1 MLFVFCGMFWLFAA
15 IHIRDA
21 MVLLAVSLLTLYWV
35 RLLAFRTGMD
45 FVRLGLATA
54 VGFLSFGLLREELVF
69 VPLGMMGAGC
79 AAVCWEGGKRD
90 VVGVLLALVLAG
102 GIIAY
107 FVTGTTRES
116 LAGDLVRNWEAY
128 GDLSLLESREGSLGN
143 KLIVEQAVPVR
154 LILGSAYLFV
164 YPIPFWS
171 GFQLESSYHVFKSQ
185 NVLFMYAVSPL
196 LGLAVW
202 RVMRGDIFRRAV
214 LLFLLF
220 VVTGFALGVAATSL
234 EGRHF
239 GVFFVP
245 LLVFALIP
253 DLSDPRERAVYWRT
267 LVLYLGVI
275 AVVHLTWVIL
285 KGIGA

>member
-1 MLFVFCGMFWLFAA
+1 
-15 IHIRDA
+15 
-21 MVLLAVSLLTLYWV
+21 
-35 RLLAFRTGMD
+35 
-45 FVRLGLATA
+45 
-54 VGFLSFGLLREELVF
+54 
-69 VPLGMMGAGC
+69 
-79 AAVCWEGGKRD
+79 
-90 VVGVLLALVLAG
+90 
-102 GIIAY
+102 
-107 FVTGTTRES
+107 
-116 LAGDLVRNWEAY
+116 
-128 GDLSLLESREGSLGN
+128 
-143 KLIVEQAVPVR
+143 
-154 LILGSAYLFV
+154 
-164 YPIPFWS
+164 
-171 GFQLESSYHVFKSQ
+171 
-185 NVLFMYAVSPL
+185 MYAVSPL